1 MSEFTI
7 PLSRIM
13 VLERTLEHGGTA
25 TCKLQRP
32 ETSLD
37 AQVYV
42 ENDSTTHH
50 IKVTMGPL
58 TSSLSLPRRLAT
70 KCQSLRDFLQDLA
83 NGRADSGAMSEEAL
97 ALLEAQDSV
106 DEVLLVGQIAY
117 VINTVNHALPFGAVV
132 TNDQGEVCAAVTAS
146 SKQQLADA
154 LRAKLRPGHE
164 GLGERT

>member
-32 ETSLD
+32 EASLD

-42 ENDSTTHH
+42 ENDRTTHH

-58 TSSLSLPRRLAT
+58 ASSLTLPRRLAT

-83 NGRADSGAMSEEAL
+83 NGRADSGAQSEEAL
-97 ALLEAQDSV
+97 ALLEAQERV
-106 DEVLLVGQIAY
+106 DKVLQVGQIAY
-117 VINTVNHALPFGAVV
+117 VITTVNRELPLGAVV
-132 TNDQGEVCAAVTAS
+132 TNDLGEICAAVTGAS
-146 SKQQLADA
+146 KEQLAA
-154 LRAKLRPGHE
+154 AVLAKLQLGPE
-164 GLGERT
+164 GLGECS

>member
-7 PLSRIM
+7 PLSRVM

-25 TCKLQRP
+25 ICKLQRP
-32 ETSLD
+32 EASLD
-37 AQVYV
+37 AQVSI
-42 ENDSTTHH
+42 ENDDTTHH

-58 TSSLSLPRRLAT
+58 ASSLTLPRRLAT

-117 VINTVNHALPFGAVV
+117 VINTVNRALPLGAVV
-132 TNDQGEVCAAVTAS
+132 TNDQGEVCAAVTGS
-146 SKQQLADA
+146 NKEHLAA
-154 LRAKLRPGHE
+154 AVRAKLQPGHE
-164 GLGERT
+164 GLGECA